1 MRYSSNDGF
10 GATIEIKYGERHNL
24 THLLYK
30 YPSSTEYN
38 GLKDERLIKNYNTA
52 NIFAQ
57 HAAFNPPF
65 LRQHLKDNLKFFTII
80 REPVSQFISAFSF
93 FEKTKLYPAE
103 TFDRSVTNFLDS
115 HTTSRFCKNCNK
127 VANANGV
134 DMGFNIEEY
143 MLAGGNKDLYMYN
156 FLEKTDR
163 LFEFVLITEYFDL
176 SLVLLK
182 RRFCLTFEDILYLRS
197 LERIKKETVEDSTKH
212 RIKEFQQIDVAIYDY
227 FNRTFWQQIDVEEGI
242 FEELRQFQSINK
254 AVQRYCIKGSKAG
267 YQGTLENVLTDEARN
282 NFLCLAMNTRCWP
295 FSTLMQARDD
305 DTVTDDQITAL
316 KATPEDLNQD
326 SLNLEQLKHLN
337 RKSRLI
343 ELALGTEGL

>member
-1 MRYSSNDGF
+1 
-10 GATIEIKYGERHNL
+10 
-24 THLLYK
+24 
-30 YPSSTEYN
+30 
-38 GLKDERLIKNYNTA
+38 
-52 NIFAQ
+52 
-57 HAAFNPPF
+57 
-65 LRQHLKDNLKFFTII
+65 
-80 REPVSQFISAFSF
+80 
-93 FEKTKLYPAE
+93 
-103 TFDRSVTNFLDS
+103 
-115 HTTSRFCKNCNK
+115 
-127 VANANGV
+127 
-134 DMGFNIEEY
+134 

-305 DTVTDDQITAL
+305 EAVTDDQITAL

-343 ELALGTEGL
+343 ELALGNERL